1 LKACEV
7 EAKKGVFELIV
18 VNLLVLKER
27 SRLRKKFKMVSSQN
41 RNENVSVSTKYFR
54 TEALNEWIKNVRS
67 KKIHKRRQ
75 SKGQDL
81 RTLAI
86 LTHTLVENQ
95 KVLRKKQKERSERW
109 MELKK
114 TLENGSFKSEKSDN
128 SDIYDLEK
136 LKTEEEKKNEIKALW
151 KEELN
156 EIDNFITSLNSIKTT
171 LVR

>member
-1 LKACEV
+1 
-7 EAKKGVFELIV
+7 
-18 VNLLVLKER
+18 
-27 SRLRKKFKMVSSQN
+27 MVSSQN

-54 TEALNEWIKNVRS
+54 TEALNEWIKNIRS
-67 KKIHKRRQ
+67 KKIVKRKQ

-86 LTHTLVENQ
+86 LTHTLLENQ
-95 KVLRKKQKERSERW
+95 KILRQKQKERSERW

-114 TLENGSFKSEKSDN
+114 MIENGSYNDKSDN
-128 SDIYDLEK
+128 NSDSCDLETIVDDDEQK
-136 LKTEEEKKNEIKALW
+136 KQKKNEIKALW

-156 EIDNFITSLNSIKTT
+156 DIDNFMTNLNSIKTS